1 MIPEVRLEAHR
12 RSGFKGREN
21 ETQVKIS
28 RQGTHGMKKK
38 KRNPKNSMTVGNVEE
53 QTKEQ
58 N

>member
-28 RQGTHGMKKK
+28 RQGTRDEKKK
-38 KRNPKNSMTVGNVEE
+38 KPKKFYDCW
-53 QTKEQ
+53 QC
-58 N
+58 

>member
-21 ETQVKIS
+21 ETQVKTS
-28 RQGTHGMKKK
+28 RQGTRDEKK